1 MKTFSCHTQAPAES
15 LLGTL
20 CRQIAWV
27 DSQSQMLQGLI
38 QRCADVPLLQ
48 RLQADLLEM
57 KTRARVLDQLGRT
70 AAMDQMSDQ
79 LSVAFYREVTRR
91 TLNRFSRC

>member
-1 MKTFSCHTQAPAES
+1 MTMIPCHIQAPSES

-20 CRQIAWV
+20 CRQIQWV
-27 DSQSQMLQGLI
+27 DGQCQLLQGMI
-38 QRCADVPLLQ
+38 QRCVDIPLLQ
-48 RLQADLLEM
+48 RLQADLVEM
-57 KTRARVLDQLGRT
+57 KARATVLDQLGRT

>member
-1 MKTFSCHTQAPAES
+1 MKTLSCHTLAPAES

>member
-27 DSQSQMLQGLI
+27 DCQSQMLQGLI

>member
-1 MKTFSCHTQAPAES
+1 MKTFQCHTQAPSES
-15 LLGTL
+15 LLGNL
-20 CRQIAWV
+20 CRQIDWV
-27 DSQSQMLQGLI
+27 DSQCQMLQGMI
-38 QRCADVPLLQ
+38 QRCVDIPLLQ
-48 RLQADLLEM
+48 RLHADLVEM
-57 KTRARVLDQLGRT
+57 KTRATVLDQLGRT

>member
-1 MKTFSCHTQAPAES
+1 MTTFQCHIQAPSES
-15 LLGTL
+15 LLGNL

-27 DSQSQMLQGLI
+27 DGQCQLLHGMI
-38 QRCADVPLLQ
+38 QRCVDAQLLQ
-48 RLQADLLEM
+48 RLQADLVEM
-57 KTRARVLDQLGRT
+57 KTRATVLDQLGRT

-91 TLNRFSRC
+91 TLNRLSRC

>member
-1 MKTFSCHTQAPAES
+1 MKTYQCHTQAPSES
-15 LLGTL
+15 LLGNL
-20 CRQIAWV
+20 CRHIDWV
-27 DSQSQMLQGLI
+27 DSQCQLLQGMI
-38 QRCADVPLLQ
+38 QRCIDIPLLQ
-48 RLQADLLEM
+48 RLQADLVEM
-57 KTRARVLDQLGRT
+57 KTRATVLDQLGRT

>member
-1 MKTFSCHTQAPAES
+1 MKTLSCHTQAPAES

-48 RLQADLLEM
+48 RLQADLVEM

>member
-1 MKTFSCHTQAPAES
+1 MKTLSCHTQAPAES

-38 QRCADVPLLQ
+38 QRCVDIPLLH

-57 KTRARVLDQLGRT
+57 QNRATALHQLGST
-70 AAMDQMSDQ
+70 AVMDQMSDQ

>member
-1 MKTFSCHTQAPAES
+1 MIPCHIQAPSES

-20 CRQIAWV
+20 CRQIQWV
-27 DSQSQMLQGLI
+27 DGQCQLLQGMI
-38 QRCADVPLLQ
+38 QRCVDIPLLQ
-48 RLQADLLEM
+48 RLQADLVEM
-57 KTRARVLDQLGRT
+57 KARATVLDQLGKT

>member
-1 MKTFSCHTQAPAES
+1 MKTLSCHTQAPAES

-27 DSQSQMLQGLI
+27 DCQSQMLQGLI

-48 RLQADLLEM
+48 RLQADLVEM
-57 KTRARVLDQLGRT
+57 KTRATVLDQLGRT

>member
-1 MKTFSCHTQAPAES
+1 MKTYKCHTQAPSES
-15 LLGTL
+15 LLGNL
-20 CRQIAWV
+20 CRQIDWV
-27 DSQSQMLQGLI
+27 DSQCQLLQGMI
-38 QRCADVPLLQ
+38 QRCVDIPLLQ
-48 RLQADLLEM
+48 RLQADLVEM
-57 KTRARVLDQLGRT
+57 KTRATVLDQLGRT

>member
-1 MKTFSCHTQAPAES
+1 MIPCHIQAPSES

-20 CRQIAWV
+20 CRQIQWV
-27 DSQSQMLQGLI
+27 DGQCQLLQGMI
-38 QRCADVPLLQ
+38 QRCVDIPLLQ
-48 RLQADLLEM
+48 RLQADLVEM
-57 KTRARVLDQLGRT
+57 KARATVLDQLGRT

>member
-1 MKTFSCHTQAPAES
+1 MKTLSCHTQAPAES

>member
-1 MKTFSCHTQAPAES
+1 MTTFQCHIQAPSES
-15 LLGTL
+15 LLGNL

>member
-1 MKTFSCHTQAPAES
+1 MTMLPCHTQAPSES

-20 CRQIAWV
+20 CRQIQWV
-27 DSQSQMLQGLI
+27 DGQCQLLQGMI
-38 QRCADVPLLQ
+38 Q
-48 RLQADLLEM
+48 RLQADLVEM
-57 KTRARVLDQLGRT
+57 KARATVLDQLGRT

>member
-1 MKTFSCHTQAPAES
+1 MKTLSCHTQAPAES
-15 LLGTL
+15 LLGTP